1 MLNQR
6 IDRKSVKSGH
16 LELEDFKEAFLE
28 RYFPNEKREVKI
40 EELINLR
47 QGNMSV
53 EENSLKFILLSK
65 YALPFVSNPRKEM
78 SRFVTAVSDIVKKKC
93 CTTMLH
99 GDMTLSR
106 LMVYSQSIEESNH
119 GG

>member
-6 IDRKSVKSGH
+6 NDSKSVKSGN

-65 YALPFVSNPRKEM
+65 YAPSLLSNPKDEM
-78 SRFVTAVSDIVKKKC
+78 SRS
-93 CTTMLH
+93 
-99 GDMTLSR
+99 
-106 LMVYSQSIEESNH
+106 
-119 GG
+119 